1 MEPVAVTVLT
11 GFLGAGKTTLL
22 QALIRDSRFS
32 DTAVVINEFGEIA
45 LDHALLEAAPEVTVE
60 VTSGCLCCTIRGD
73 IRQALIDL
81 YGRAERGEVPVFS
94 RLVIETTGLADP
106 APVIHTL
113 MTDPRLARRFTLGG
127 IVTLVDAVNG
137 LRTLDAHPESVKQV
151 AVADSVV
158 LTKTD
163 LVRDSASGRDLD
175 ALKALVRRLNPSIRL
190 FDRNAAGFDP
200 AALFRSAFYD
210 PATKTTDVGRW
221 LRDEAFLAGPGADH
235 DHDHGHHH
243 SQEHAHDH
251 GAAAGE
257 RPEARPDVNR
267 HSDLIRAYCVVRD
280 KPISGAA
287 LAAALD
293 LLRANQGA
301 DLLRVKGIVNVRER
315 PDTPLVI
322 HGVQHVFHPPAWLE
336 TWPGPDRRTR
346 IVFVTRGIPQA
357 TIEEFFDA
365 WLAADP
371 DSPALT
377 PLKSL

>member
-73 IRQALIDL
+73 IRRALMDL

-94 RLVIETTGLADP
+94 RLIVETTGLADP

-158 LTKTD
+158 FTKTD
-163 LVRDSASGRDLD
+163 LVRDPLSVRDLD

-190 FDRNAAGFDP
+190 FDRGAAGFDP

-210 PATKTTDVGRW
+210 PATKTTDVSRW
-221 LRDEAFLAGPGADH
+221 LRDEAFLAGPDADH
-235 DHDHGHHH
+235 EHAHQHAHQHTHDHTHDHGM
-243 SQEHAHDH
+243 
-251 GAAAGE
+251 AGE
-257 RPEARPDVNR
+257 RPDVNR

-280 KPISGAA
+280 KPISGVA

-322 HGVQHVFHPPAWLE
+322 HGVQHVFHPPAWLAN
-336 TWPGPDRRTR
+336 WPDADRRTR

-357 TIEEFFDA
+357 MIEEFFDA

-371 DSPALT
+371 DSPALA
-377 PLKSL
+377 PLRPR